1 MPRGVN
7 KYDEA
12 RLQGR
17 LWTPTLSRPALW
29 FDAADASTITVST
42 GISEWRDK
50 SGNGRHISQST
61 SAFQPIYSQ
70 TLINS
75 LPAVVFDGSNDY
87 LSTTSF
93 PTSFT
98 ELYIYVIAKWQTIG
112 NSTTT
117 IQALVDNN
125 HLSDPL
131 RGFVAQDR
139 PDLVNR
145 PLTFEHL
152 PNSTA
157 GAIDNTTTGNNTW
170 RIIGLEA
177 SSGVSDS
184 FYRDGELIQTTAN
197 TGVFNIQSQ
206 LNIGAWYTGTVYDRY
221 LGGQIAEIVIMTNS
235 QSGQIRQLH
244 EGYLAWKWGLTGN
257 LSASHPFKNRPP
269 VIGD

>member
-61 SAFQPIYSQ
+61 SSFRPIYSQ
-70 TLINS
+70 TVLNS
-75 LPAVVFDGSNDY
+75 LPVVVFDGSNDY
-87 LSTTSF
+87 LTTTSF

-98 ELYIYVIAKWQTIG
+98 ELYIYIITKWQTTG
-112 NSTTT
+112 TTVST
-117 IQALVDNN
+117 IQTIIDNN
-125 HLSDPL
+125 HTTSPL
-131 RGFVAQDR
+131 RGFVLQDR
-139 PDLVNR
+139 PDLTNR
-145 PLTFEHL
+145 PLTFGHL
-152 PNSTA
+152 PNLTA
-157 GAIDNTTTGNNTW
+157 GANDNTTTGNNTW
-170 RIIGLEA
+170 RIIGAEA

-184 FYRDGELIQTTAN
+184 FYRDGELIQTTTN
-197 TGVFNIQSQ
+197 TGAFNIQAQ
-206 LNIGAWYTGTVYDRY
+206 LNIGAWNNGGFVRY
-221 LGGQIAEIVIMTNS
+221 FNGQIAEILIMTNS
-235 QSGQIRQLH
+235 QSRRVRQLH
-244 EGYLAWKWGLTGN
+244 EGYLAWKWGLVSN
-257 LSASHPFKNRPP
+257 LPASHPFKNRPP